1 VLVLSRKPG
10 QRILIGEDIA
20 LVILD
25 VRPDGVKLGIE
36 APRSIPIYREEL
48 LQEIRHL
55 NQQATQP
62 HNLPSNFEK
71 PLLKGSAKTDLS
83 TSVPVS
89 LS

>member
-1 VLVLSRKPG
+1 MLVLSRKPG

>member
-1 VLVLSRKPG
+1 MLVLSRKPG

-62 HNLPSNFEK
+62 MSLPSDIEK
-71 PLLKGSAKTDLS
+71 PLLKDPPQVKLS
-83 TSVPVS
+83 
-89 LS
+89 LQLRR